1 MEGLVLNCVSEVGS
15 VWAATDLL
23 CSLNQG
29 NEMGSLELPLTRQ
42 QSGAHRTR
50 LKEQKVPLGKE
61 WSLVL
66 GRTTPQAKRSSNEHR
81 KKKSSLSKA
90 QKRFRGGPF
99 AAPPAHKWPEAI
111 PVTEL
116 AFPNGKTRRWQ
127 TVTYSQA
134 HTLTKP
140 HVSIFFKNYY

>member
-23 CSLNQG
+23 YSLNQG
-29 NEMGSLELPLTRQ
+29 NEMGSLELSLTRQ
-42 QSGAHRTR
+42 QSGAHRTC

-81 KKKSSLSKA
+81 KKKIQPLKSTETLQRGPLRCTSCSQVARSNPCNRISFSKWQN
-90 QKRFRGGPF
+90 QKV
-99 AAPPAHKWPEAI
+99 ANCD
-111 PVTEL
+111 L
-116 AFPNGKTRRWQ
+116 FPGSYTNKT
-127 TVTYSQA
+127 SCK
-134 HTLTKP
+134 HFL
-140 HVSIFFKNYY
+140 